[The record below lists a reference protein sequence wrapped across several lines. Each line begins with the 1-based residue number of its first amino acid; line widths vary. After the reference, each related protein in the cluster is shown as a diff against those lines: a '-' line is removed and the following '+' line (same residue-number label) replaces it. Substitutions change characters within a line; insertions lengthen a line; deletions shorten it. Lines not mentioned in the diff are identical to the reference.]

1 MNENLK
7 QAAEGLVEDI
17 EHTMQWAAKN
27 AGSDAELTRFRI
39 ELLHAVMGTKELPDL
54 WRELA
59 RAAK

>member
-1 MNENLK
+1 MK
-7 QAAEGLVEDI
+7 QAAEQLAEEI
-17 EHTMQWAAKN
+17 QHTVQWAAKN

-39 ELLHAVMGTKELPDL
+39 ELLHAVMGTNELQDL